1 VEIKLPTYRFLN
13 NETGEEY
20 ENFMS
25 ISELDAYL
33 QENSHITQLVN
44 GAPMIASGRGM
55 SKPDQGFR
63 DLLKD
68 MKKKHSKGITRSTIN
83 TF

>member
-1 VEIKLPTYRFLN
+1 MPTYRFV
-13 NETGEEY
+13 NEKGEEFEEFMTISALDNY
-20 ENFMS
+20 LKENPN
-25 ISELDAYL
+25 L
-33 QENSHITQLVN
+33 TQLVN
-44 GAPMIASGRGM
+44 GAPMISSGRGG

-68 MKKKHSKGITRSTIN
+68 MKKKHSGGFTRSTIN